1 MQDNISPV
9 EKDELVEENKKLKME
24 IKKLNRQLN
33 LANDN
38 IQKYKS
44 VSETKEN
51 LSAVIAAEKSKQEK
65 QLHVIME
72 NAPDIIILLDHA
84 MNFMLATKSFLN
96 ITGIPSLGFLHQK
109 TFRQVFST
117 FSNDAWLDRMEHNIK
132 DALETNQTYSFDDK
146 IYIGAT
152 ETVRDYAISIIPFIH
167 SSDINDGILII
178 GRDITQRKAAEDALK
193 ATTFDLELE
202 TATLKAI
209 FDSIPDF
216 IFCKDMNLKYTR
228 CNKKMEDFFGV
239 CEAEL
244 IGKDD
249 AEGLGANDE
258 MVRLCNESDMMLL
271 TDGIMTVTEEVVS
284 GVNGVR
290 LLCETVKVPIFNGGD
305 IVGLLGVSHDIT
317 ERKAHEDE
325 ARAANRAK
333 SDFLAN
339 MSHEIRTPMN
349 AIIGMTSIGKT
360 ATDIERKD
368 YSFKKIEDASK
379 HLLGIINDILDM
391 SKIEAGKFELTF
403 EEFNFERMLQ
413 RVVNVT
419 NNRAAE
425 KEQQL
430 TVNLDKSIPHYL
442 IGDEQRLTQVLT
454 NLLGNAIK
462 FTPESGRIGINT
474 HLIAERDGV
483 CTIEISVEDSGIG
496 ISPEQQAKLFQSFQ
510 QAESSTSRKFG
521 GTGLGLAISKS
532 IIEMMGGDIGIES
545 ELGKGSAFIFTIEV
559 KRGEKIRQT
568 PVEQGLNWNN
578 VRILAVDDEEYILEE
593 FKHVAGGFDALCD
606 VATNAKDALEF
617 IEQKGGYNIYFIDWK
632 MPDIEGLDLVKVI
645 RNQTNDSD
653 NPLVIIVSSAE
664 DAMFIEEAKNAGV
677 DRFLLKPL
685 FPSTIVDMVNEYL
698 GLTEQQPE
706 GAEADIKGIYRGYY
720 ILLAEDVEINRE
732 IVHAL
737 LETTGIEI
745 DYAVN
750 GSEAV
755 RKFSETPDR
764 YDMILMDLQM
774 PEMDGY
780 EATRQI
786 RMLDYH
792 RAGIVPIIA
801 MTANVFREDVEHCLS
816 VGMNAHLGKPI
827 DMDSLLEMLNKYLI
841 NNTKGN

>member
-1 MQDNISPV
+1 LQDNISPV